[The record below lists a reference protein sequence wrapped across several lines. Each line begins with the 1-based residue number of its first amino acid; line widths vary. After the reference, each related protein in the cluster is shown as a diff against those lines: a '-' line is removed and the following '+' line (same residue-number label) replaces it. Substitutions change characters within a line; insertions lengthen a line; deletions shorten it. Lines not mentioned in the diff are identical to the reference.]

1 LQILN
6 EIENKL
12 GKNKVLGYKSS
23 SLWQELNFFS
33 PPLNTKGKVSCIYG
47 EKAKK
52 QEKASSK
59 RGAILH

>member
-1 LQILN
+1 MRFSL
-6 EIENKL
+6 EKSEV
-12 GKNKVLGYKSS
+12 KV
-23 SLWQELNFFS
+23 S

-59 RGAILH
+59 RRAVLY